1 VKSWPHHGKKWF
13 FVNDL
18 RNSFKELLEAFFCSV
33 EAYGLE
39 SPSGTTTKT
48 TTTKLIPIYNE
59 NLAKN
64 PIFFP
69 AILVGLQAIFIV
81 LLGLHAEYG
90 HEPLVGIHP
99 AAHISTVRS
108 TTTFPNG
115 TTVTVVYDV
124 PISYRGIADFYS
136 IFQDVHVMVFVGLGF
151 LVTFFR
157 RYG

>member
-1 VKSWPHHGKKWF
+1 MVTETPVLSG
-13 FVNDL
+13 
-18 RNSFKELLEAFFCSV
+18 
-33 EAYGLE
+33 
-39 SPSGTTTKT
+39 SP
-48 TTTKLIPIYNE
+48 
-59 NLAKN
+59 AKN

-81 LLGLHAEYG
+81 LFGLHAEYG
-90 HEPLVGIHP
+90 REPLVGIHP

-115 TTVTVVYDV
+115 TTVALVYDV

-136 IFQDVHVMVFVGLGF
+136 IFQDVHVMIFVGLGF

>member
-1 VKSWPHHGKKWF
+1 MYFH
-13 FVNDL
+13 
-18 RNSFKELLEAFFCSV
+18 SV
-33 EAYGLE
+33 EAYGLNT
-39 SPSGTTTKT
+39 PLT

-59 NLAKN
+59 NAAKN

-69 AILVGLQAIFIV
+69 GILVGLQAIFIV
-81 LLGLHAEYG
+81 LLGLHADYG

-108 TTTFPNG
+108 TTTYPNG
-115 TTVTVVYDV
+115 TTVSTVYDV

-136 IFQDVHVMVFVGLGF
+136 IFQDVHMMIFVGFGF
-151 LVTFFR
+151 LVAFFR

>member
-1 VKSWPHHGKKWF
+1 MC
-13 FVNDL
+13 
-18 RNSFKELLEAFFCSV
+18 FCSV

-39 SPSGTTTKT
+39 GVPATTTKT
-48 TTTKLIPIYNE
+48 TMTKLLPIYNE
-59 NLAKN
+59 NAAKN

-69 AILVGLQAIFIV
+69 AILFGLQAVFIV

-90 HEPLVGIHP
+90 REPLIGMHP
-99 AAHISTVRS
+99 TAHVSTVRS

-115 TTVTVVYDV
+115 TILSLVYDV
-124 PISYRGIADFYS
+124 PIAHRGIADFYS
-136 IFQDVHVMVFVGLGF
+136 IFQNIHVMIFVGFGL